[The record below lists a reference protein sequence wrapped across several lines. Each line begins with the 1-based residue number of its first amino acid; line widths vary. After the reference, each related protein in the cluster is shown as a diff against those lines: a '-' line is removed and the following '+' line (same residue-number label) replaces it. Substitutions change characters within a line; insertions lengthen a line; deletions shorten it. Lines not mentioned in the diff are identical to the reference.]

1 MRIRVVIFSLLS
13 FFIVL
18 CVDADAVEIAVPK
31 DSPVEVFFNPQGN
44 DAETI
49 IREIGNAKSEIH
61 VQACP
66 FIPVSIA
73 EALVTAHRRGVKV
86 EIILGRCAESEKY
99 TSAASL
105 SNAGIPTY
113 MNSKDAMSQGDII
126 FIDGETLIAVSLDVT
141 KPGDEKKVGEILI
154 VKNREVVKTHFDD
167 WQKLRSRSVL
177 HEKK

>member
-1 MRIRVVIFSLLS
+1 MRLKAFSFFLFS
-13 FFIVL
+13 FFIL
-18 CVDADAVEIAVPK
+18 FYVDSNAVEIAVPK
-31 DSPVEVFFNPQGN
+31 DSPLEVFFNPQGN
-44 DAETI
+44 DAETV

-66 FIPVSIA
+66 FIPASIA

-86 EIILGRCAESEKY
+86 EIILGRCTESEKY

-141 KPGDEKKVGEILI
+141 KPGDERKVGEILI
-154 VKNREVVKTHFDD
+154 VKNREVVKTHFND
-167 WQKLRSRSVL
+167 WQKLRSRSEL
-177 HEKK
+177 HEKR